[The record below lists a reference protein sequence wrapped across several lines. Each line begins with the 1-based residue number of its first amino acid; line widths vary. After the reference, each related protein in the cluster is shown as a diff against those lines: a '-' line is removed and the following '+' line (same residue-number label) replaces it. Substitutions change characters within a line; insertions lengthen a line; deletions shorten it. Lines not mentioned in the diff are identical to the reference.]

1 MLRRLRITN
10 FALINQLELH
20 FDSGFTVITG
30 ETGSGKSILL
40 SALNMILGERA
51 DFSVIGSNGDKSV
64 VEADIS
70 LSAFDLKYFFDT
82 HDLDYEQ
89 ETLIRREIYT
99 GGKSR
104 AFINDVPVSLNI
116 LKELTEKLI
125 HIHSQYNS
133 LELKNKEFQ
142 LEIIDDLGQLNLEK
156 KAYQVSYFK
165 YVELK
170 KELNLL
176 REEIQNSDL
185 NHDYILFQLNELI
198 ELRLD
203 QTDYIQLEKELKKA
217 ENSEMIIRMLG
228 LITQLMEQDG
238 NVLDQLS
245 QLKSSLDRLKGVDS
259 DLDFISSRIDSQ
271 IIELKEIVSDSHDLS
286 DRVVVNTERIKFLT
300 ESLNEFN
307 RVLTK
312 HKVGNQEELK
322 AVQKDL
328 TIKIN
333 ESKNAEH
340 RVLELENII
349 SELHRRLKQN
359 ASELH
364 QARTGAVQHIAKEL
378 KVILATLKLPDTN
391 LIFELSE
398 LNELNVNGSTAV
410 SLLFSA
416 NKGIQPIPIEK
427 AVSGGELSRVMLALQ
442 KMLSEKKSLPTILFD
457 EIDTGVSGDVAQKL
471 GVMLR
476 NMGTHLQ
483 LIAISHLP
491 QVAAKAVHHF
501 KVQKNNNHQVT
512 QTSVYPLSE
521 NERVEEI
528 ARLMS
533 GENITEAAKEN
544 AKTLML

>member
-142 LEIIDDLGQLNLEK
+142 LEIIDALGQLNLEK

-328 TIKIN
+328 TIK
-333 ESKNAEH
+333 SH
-340 RVLELENII
+340 M
-349 SELHRRLKQN
+349 QCC
-359 ASELH
+359 
-364 QARTGAVQHIAKEL
+364 
-378 KVILATLKLPDTN
+378 N
-391 LIFELSE
+391 LMD
-398 LNELNVNGSTAV
+398 
-410 SLLFSA
+410 
-416 NKGIQPIPIEK
+416 KRP
-427 AVSGGELSRVMLALQ
+427 
-442 KMLSEKKSLPTILFD
+442 
-457 EIDTGVSGDVAQKL
+457 
-471 GVMLR
+471 R
-476 NMGTHLQ
+476 NHT
-483 LIAISHLP
+483 
-491 QVAAKAVHHF
+491 
-501 KVQKNNNHQVT
+501 T
-512 QTSVYPLSE
+512 
-521 NERVEEI
+521 
-528 ARLMS
+528 
-533 GENITEAAKEN
+533 
-544 AKTLML
+544 